1 MTGHET
7 KAVAMQTSGTR
18 NSVVIILAVAA
29 LVAISFVAYKYLHK
43 EPPQNKPDLTYNF
56 FEFKKIEGMW
66 HTKWQRDGQLYDV
79 SLRYNPLDVEKVPVS
94 GGMNETFLR
103 QPFYLTFDPDS
114 NSSNSPNNT
123 DFKYLALAFSE
134 LGLNLARGLG
144 HQVVTACTKNLSEAC
159 AGHPIVTCDDD
170 DKAVFYLRIMEKP
183 RVTLD
188 GNCLIIEGKELDLI
202 KATDRVLYHFYGI
215 MP

>member
-1 MTGHET
+1 MIVIIA
-7 KAVAMQTSGTR
+7 AVA
-18 NSVVIILAVAA
+18 LF
-29 LVAISFVAYKYLHK
+29 VAISFVAYKYMHK
-43 EPPQNKPDLTYNF
+43 EPQSKPDLVYNF
-56 FEFKKIEGMW
+56 FEFKKIDDMW
-66 HTKWQRDGQLYDV
+66 HTKWQRDGQLFDV
-79 SLRYNPLDVEKVPVS
+79 SLRYNPLDVELVPVR
-94 GGMNETFLR
+94 GGLNETWLK
-103 QPFYLTFDPDS
+103 QPYYLTFDPDS
-114 NSSNSPNNT
+114 NSSNSSNNT

-134 LGLNLARGLG
+134 LGLNWARGIG
-144 HQVVTACTKNLSEAC
+144 KEVVTACTKNVSEAC

-170 DKAVFYLRIMEKP
+170 DKPVFYLKVMKYP